1 MSRPVTIYAEMTPN
15 PNTMKFVADHML
27 LGSGEIVEFHSPSD
41 AKGYSTL
48 AEALFNFPFVSR
60 IFIAQN
66 FVTVYKNDMIEWSDV
81 SLELRDFIREW
92 LIENEKAV
100 QKIPEQSKIEIVSD
114 SKTKTT
120 KISPII
126 NTEMDQKIVDLI
138 NEYIQPAVEQDG
150 GAIHFQ
156 SYNEDNGQ
164 VTVVLKGSCSGC
176 PSSTATLKGGVEN
189 LLKTHIP
196 EISEV
201 VALNGQTKLLINYQK
216 NIIHN

>member
-27 LGSGEIVEFHSPSD
+27 VNPGDVVEFLSSSD
-41 AKGYSTL
+41 AKGNSTL
-48 AEALFNFPFVSR
+48 AEALFNFPFVTR
-60 IFIAQN
+60 IFITQN
-66 FVTVYKNDMIEWSDV
+66 FVTVYKNNLVEWSDI
-81 SLELRDFIREW
+81 SLELREFIREW
-92 LIENEKAV
+92 LSVNEEPV
-100 QKIPEQSKIEIVSD
+100 QNIPELEILETVSESKQ
-114 SKTKTT
+114 KTT
-120 KISPII
+120 TNIAPVI

-156 SYNEDNGQ
+156 SFDTDSGQ
-164 VTVVLKGSCSGC
+164 VTVILKGSCSGC

-196 EISEV
+196 EITEV
-201 VALNGQTKLLINYQK
+201 VALNG
-216 NIIHN
+216 

>member
-27 LGSGEIVEFHSPSD
+27 VNPGDVVEFLSALD
-41 AKGYSTL
+41 AKGNSTL
-48 AEALFNFPFVSR
+48 AEALFNFPFVTR
-60 IFIAQN
+60 IFITQN
-66 FVTVYKNDMIEWSDV
+66 FVTVYKNNLVEWSDI
-81 SLELRDFIREW
+81 SLELREFIREW
-92 LIENEKAV
+92 LSVNEEPV
-100 QKIPEQSKIEIVSD
+100 QNIPELEILETVSESKQ
-114 SKTKTT
+114 KTT
-120 KISPII
+120 TNIAPVI

-156 SYNEDNGQ
+156 SFDTDSGQ
-164 VTVVLKGSCSGC
+164 VTVILKGSCSGC

-196 EISEV
+196 EITEV
-201 VALNGQTKLLINYQK
+201 VALNG
-216 NIIHN
+216 

>member
-27 LGSGEIVEFHSPSD
+27 VNPGDVVEFLSASD
-41 AKGYSTL
+41 AKGNSTL
-48 AEALFNFPFVSR
+48 AEALFNFPFVTR
-60 IFIAQN
+60 IFITQN
-66 FVTVYKNDMIEWSDV
+66 FVTVYKNNLVEWSDI
-81 SLELRDFIREW
+81 SLELREFIREW
-92 LIENEKAV
+92 LSVNEEPV
-100 QKIPEQSKIEIVSD
+100 QNIPELEILETVSESKQ
-114 SKTKTT
+114 KTT
-120 KISPII
+120 TNIAPVI

-156 SYNEDNGQ
+156 SFDTDSGQ
-164 VTVVLKGSCSGC
+164 VTVILKGSCSGC

-196 EISEV
+196 EITEV
-201 VALNGQTKLLINYQK
+201 VALNG
-216 NIIHN
+216 

>member
-27 LGSGEIVEFHSPSD
+27 VNPGDVVEFLSASD
-41 AKGYSTL
+41 AKGNSTL
-48 AEALFNFPFVSR
+48 AEALFNFPFVTR
-60 IFIAQN
+60 IFITQN
-66 FVTVYKNDMIEWSDV
+66 FVTVYKNNLVEWSDI
-81 SLELRDFIREW
+81 SLELREFIREW
-92 LIENEKAV
+92 LSVNEEPV
-100 QKIPEQSKIEIVSD
+100 QNIPELEILETVSESKQ
-114 SKTKTT
+114 KTT
-120 KISPII
+120 TNIAPVI

-156 SYNEDNGQ
+156 SFDTDSGK
-164 VTVVLKGSCSGC
+164 VTVILKGSCSGC

-196 EISEV
+196 EITEV
-201 VALNGQTKLLINYQK
+201 VALNG
-216 NIIHN
+216 

>member
-27 LGSGEIVEFHSPSD
+27 ITSGEIVEFLSPSD
-41 AKGYSTL
+41 SKGYSTL
-48 AEALFNFPFVSR
+48 ADALFNFPFVTK

-66 FVTVYKNDMIEWSDV
+66 FVTVTKNDMIERSDV
-81 SLELRDFIREW
+81 SLEMRDFIREW
-92 LIENEKAV
+92 LMENEEAV
-100 QKIPEQSKIEIVSD
+100 QKIPEQSKIEVVSEFE
-114 SKTKTT
+114 TKTT
-120 KISPII
+120 NISPVI

-164 VTVVLKGSCSGC
+164 VTVILKGSCSGC

-189 LLKTHIP
+189 LLKSHIP
-196 EISEV
+196 EINEV
-201 VALNGQTKLLINYQK
+201 VALNG
-216 NIIHN
+216 

>member
-27 LGSGEIVEFHSPSD
+27 LSSGEIVEFLSPTD

-81 SLELRDFIREW
+81 SLEMRDFIREW
-92 LIENEKAV
+92 LMENEKAV
-100 QKIPEQSKIEIVSD
+100 QKIPEKSKIEIVSD

-120 KISPII
+120 NISPII

-201 VALNGQTKLLINYQK
+201 VALNG
-216 NIIHN
+216 

>member
-27 LGSGEIVEFHSPSD
+27 ISSGEIVEFLSPSD
-41 AKGYSTL
+41 SKGYSTL
-48 AEALFNFPFVSR
+48 ADALFNFPFVTK

-66 FVTVYKNDMIEWSDV
+66 FVTVSKNDMIEWSDV
-81 SLELRDFIREW
+81 SLEMRDFIREW
-92 LIENEKAV
+92 LMENEEAV
-100 QKIPEQSKIEIVSD
+100 QKIPEQSKIEVVSE
-114 SKTKTT
+114 SETQTT
-120 KISPII
+120 NISPVI

-189 LLKTHIP
+189 LLKSHIP
-196 EISEV
+196 EINEV
-201 VALNGQTKLLINYQK
+201 VALNG
-216 NIIHN
+216 

>member
-27 LGSGEIVEFHSPSD
+27 ITSGEIVEFLSPSD
-41 AKGYSTL
+41 SKGYSTL
-48 AEALFNFPFVSR
+48 ADALFNFPFVTK

-66 FVTVYKNDMIEWSDV
+66 FVTVTKNDMIEWSDV
-81 SLELRDFIREW
+81 SLEMRDFIREW
-92 LIENEKAV
+92 LIENEEAV
-100 QKIPEQSKIEIVSD
+100 QKIPEQSKIEVVSE
-114 SKTKTT
+114 SETKTAN
-120 KISPII
+120 ISPVI

-164 VTVVLKGSCSGC
+164 VTVILKGSCSGC

-189 LLKTHIP
+189 LLKSHIP
-196 EISEV
+196 EINEV
-201 VALNGQTKLLINYQK
+201 VALNG
-216 NIIHN
+216 

>member
-1 MSRPVTIYAEMTPN
+1 
-15 PNTMKFVADHML
+15 ML
-27 LGSGEIVEFHSPSD
+27 LSSGEIVEFLSPTD

-81 SLELRDFIREW
+81 SLEMRDFIREW
-92 LIENEKAV
+92 LMENEKAV
-100 QKIPEQSKIEIVSD
+100 QKIPEKSKIEIVSD

-120 KISPII
+120 NISPII

-189 LLKTHIP
+189 LLKSHIP
-196 EISEV
+196 EINEV
-201 VALNGQTKLLINYQK
+201 VALNG
-216 NIIHN
+216 